1 MLCHATLL
9 CLKFQERIERNV
21 SLRPV
26 TATVRHRAQLPLLL
40 ELSDA
45 CVRLPEHHAKL
56 TALPWQQLKTG
67 TAVCPPMV
75 AHHRNVPLVPVQ
87 LHAVCIIHIHERLQ
101 LFTCE
106 VGAVPKQNLERPCV
120 PGQGDI

>member
-1 MLCHATLL
+1 MLVLCHATLL

-21 SLRPV
+21 SL
-26 TATVRHRAQLPLLL
+26 ATSDSHCPQLPLLL

-75 AHHRNVPLVPVQ
+75 AHHRNIPLVPVQ
-87 LHAVCIIHIHERLQ
+87 LHAVRIIHIHERLQ

-120 PGQGDI
+120 PGQRDI